1 MLIPFIILGNAV
13 IAYGYVRGCYY
24 TNWAQYR
31 QGEGKFLPEDIPEGL
46 CTHIL
51 YSFAKVDESNQPIP
65 FEWNDE
71 DTNWSKGMYSRVTKL
86 KESDPELKILLSY
99 GDYNS
104 GSTFTAI
111 AKSADKRKNFIE
123 SAIAFLRKN
132 KFDGFSLDWENP
144 IGVALE
150 HGELVKV
157 SIIAFICKIQNC
169 RNIWATF

>member
-1 MLIPFIILGNAV
+1 
-13 IAYGYVRGCYY
+13 
-24 TNWAQYR
+24 
-31 QGEGKFLPEDIPEGL
+31 
-46 CTHIL
+46 
-51 YSFAKVDESNQPIP
+51 P

-150 HGELVKV
+150 HGELVKEMKKAFMEEAEKSGIEQLLLTAAV
-157 SIIAFICKIQNC
+157 SARKHTIDQSYNVQSLGE
-169 RNIWATF
+169 